1 MSVAMSAAAA
11 ATRTA
16 GFAGSAFTAAAA
28 RSGKSRKFL
37 GQLRRT
43 AVRTFRALPVRRA
56 DEEFTIAFA
65 LPAMKFVNRHDLKLG
80 HGEKNSSASV
90 PPMWFPDAH
99 ESVAKSH

>member
-11 ATRTA
+11 AARSA
-16 GFAGSAFTAAAA
+16 GFAGSGFTAAA
-28 RSGKSRKFL
+28 RSGKGGKLL

-65 LPAMKFVNRHDLKLG
+65 LPAMKFVNRHGLKLG
-80 HGEKNSSASV
+80 HGGKNSSASV
-90 PPMWFPDAH
+90 PPMWFPNAH
-99 ESVAKSH
+99 ESVTNSH